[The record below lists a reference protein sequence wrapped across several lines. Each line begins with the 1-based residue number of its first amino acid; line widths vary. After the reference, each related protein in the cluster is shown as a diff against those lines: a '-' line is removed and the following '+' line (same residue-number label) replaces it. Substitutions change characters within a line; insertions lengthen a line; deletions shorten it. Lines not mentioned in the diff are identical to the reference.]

1 MSGSIPR
8 RRGRKRSRCFETSL
22 LAAKPFN
29 PVARRWRPR
38 WNFRR
43 PAGAP
48 WPPARQNSAP
58 RAKPPVAPKAPKAPR
73 VTTPS
78 GRAAPFAASNTPI
91 RGVGQPAG
99 PCPEGANSSDWAE
112 SSSHGERPGEA
123 PGKSPKGQ
131 GGACPV
137 CRGACFGGKK
147 MAVFIPSLWKVRKKL
162 DGRSRFS

>member
-29 PVARRWRPR
+29 PVARRRSPCG
-38 WNFRR
+38 NFRR

-58 RAKPPVAPKAPKAPR
+58 RAKPPVAPKSPKAPR

-123 PGKSPKGQ
+123 PGEKSQGPGRGLSCLPGSLFRREENGCFHPVFMEGQ
-131 GGACPV
+131 E
-137 CRGACFGGKK
+137 KT
-147 MAVFIPSLWKVRKKL
+147 
-162 DGRSRFS
+162 